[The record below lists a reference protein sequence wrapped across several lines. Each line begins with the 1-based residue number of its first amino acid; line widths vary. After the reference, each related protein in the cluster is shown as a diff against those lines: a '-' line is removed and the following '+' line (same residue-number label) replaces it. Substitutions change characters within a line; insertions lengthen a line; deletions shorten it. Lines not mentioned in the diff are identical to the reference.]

1 MSDVFELIKTRR
13 SVRKFKSEMPSK
25 ELIDQVVEAGLY
37 AASGMDRQG
46 VITLVITQKELR
58 DKLSAANAKIMGKE
72 DFDPFYGAPCVL
84 VVLANKEYPTYLYDG
99 SLVMGNLM
107 FAAHA
112 SGLGS
117 CWIHRAKEEFEQETY
132 QTLLKDL
139 GIEGNWEG
147 IGHCVIGYA
156 DQEPAG
162 HPRKENRVYH
172 ID

>member
-1 MSDVFELIKTRR
+1 MNDVIAMMKTRR
-13 SVRKFKSEMPSK
+13 SVRKFKNEMPSK

-58 DKLSAANAKIMGKE
+58 DKLSQANAKIMGKE

-84 VVLANKEYPTYLYDG
+84 VVLANKDDPTYLYDG

-107 FAAHA
+107 LAAHA
-112 SGLGS
+112 NGLGS
-117 CWIHRAKEEFEQETY
+117 CWIHRAKEEFEQETF
-132 QTLLKDL
+132 QSLLKDL

-147 IGHCVIGYA
+147 IGHCVLGYA
-156 DQEPAG
+156 DQEPTP
-162 HPRKENRVYH
+162 HPRKENRVYV

>member
-1 MSDVFELIKTRR
+1 MNDFIEMMKTRR

-58 DKLSAANAKIMGKE
+58 DKLSQANAKIMGKE

-84 VVLANKEYPTYLYDG
+84 VVLANKDDPTYLYDG

-107 FAAHA
+107 LAAHA
-112 SGLGS
+112 NGLGS

-132 QTLLKDL
+132 QSLLKDL

-147 IGHCVIGYA
+147 IGHCVLGYA
-156 DQEPAG
+156 DQEPTP
-162 HPRKENRVYH
+162 HPRKKNRVYV